1 MDTCG
6 LERVERFRINLNEK
20 NFAFQKNTLTSS
32 FREDAEPLAPI
43 PHYLGSD
50 GMMGRCASAR
60 PGITSLG
67 LRFSPRQLR
76 KASSSVGLS
85 MTSPS

>member
-32 FREDAEPLAPI
+32 FPQICRAVGTG
-43 PHYLGSD
+43 GSGND
-50 GMMGRCASAR
+50 ILVDVSHVRAAAKRASN
-60 PGITSLG
+60 PGGTCRS
-67 LRFSPRQLR
+67 RR
-76 KASSSVGLS
+76 KLV
-85 MTSPS
+85 